1 VQVFR
6 SLSHRPFRHYFIGQT
21 VSLIGFW
28 LQSIA
33 LSWLVYRLTGSAVM
47 LGTVVFAT
55 SIPMLVLMPA
65 AGILTDR
72 VDRRRLVIMTQSVQ
86 MVQALVLALL
96 TFTGL
101 VSVSVIIVLALVQG
115 VAAAFDAPVR
125 QALLTVMVPTRAEL
139 PNAIALNSLIMN
151 LARFVGPALAGVLL
165 DVLGEGWC
173 FLLNGVS
180 FLAVLISMFRL
191 PAQPAQPSGRAWR
204 RDLMEGFSWVWTL
217 WPARVLMFNL
227 VLMSLTAPAYQTL
240 MPIFAQDIHA
250 GDASLQGLLVSCAGA
265 GALAG
270 TLMLAARPS
279 VRGLGAVI
287 NLASLAAALGLICFA
302 LTTNTGVAGAS
313 LVAVGFGIIVT
324 AAGTNTVLQSLS
336 DDRLRGRVIAVY
348 IMAFLGMMPV
358 GSLALG
364 WLAARIGPQFALA
377 AFGALGLVSALLL
390 LTRQREL
397 TQRLTALLQ
406 EHEPPRHR

>member
-1 VQVFR
+1 MQVFR

-33 LSWLVYRLTGSAVM
+33 VSWLVYRLTGSAVM
-47 LGTVVFAT
+47 LGAVVFAT

-96 TFTGL
+96 TFTGM
-101 VSVSVIIVLALVQG
+101 VSVSVIMLLALVQG

-191 PAQPAQPSGRAWR
+191 PAQPAQPSRRSSRRLAGRAVRGGMR
-204 RDLMEGFSWVWTL
+204 RRRSSGGCLSFRRPAWWITEG
-217 WPARVLMFNL
+217 R
-227 VLMSLTAPAYQTL
+227 
-240 MPIFAQDIHA
+240 I
-250 GDASLQGLLVSCAGA
+250 GLLA
-265 GALAG
+265 
-270 TLMLAARPS
+270 TW
-279 VRGLGAVI
+279 
-287 NLASLAAALGLICFA
+287 
-302 LTTNTGVAGAS
+302 
-313 LVAVGFGIIVT
+313 
-324 AAGTNTVLQSLS
+324 
-336 DDRLRGRVIAVY
+336 LRGWSWMTLRR
-348 IMAFLGMMPV
+348 
-358 GSLALG
+358 
-364 WLAARIGPQFALA
+364 ARRGCVRA
-377 AFGALGLVSALLL
+377 
-390 LTRQREL
+390 TRSRSEV
-397 TQRLTALLQ
+397 T
-406 EHEPPRHR
+406 P